1 MKNLAVFY
9 CQECG
14 YYAYFP
20 EEPLPLCPKC
30 SAPKPILQKLGVSYS
45 RFIRLD
51 QRIQDYYISTALLDR
66 AQKDSTASAA
76 DSHDYPHAIA
86 SMQHHIT
93 DLENE
98 NKALNDT
105 VTWMHDTIW
114 QLMREQRRISR
125 GAQEAAVSAES
136 ENEE

>member
-30 SAPKPILQKLGVSYS
+30 TASKPILQKLGVSYAH
-45 RFIRLD
+45 FIRLD
-51 QRIQDYYISTALLDR
+51 QRIQDYYISTALLDY
-66 AQKDSTASAA
+66 AQKGSSPV
-76 DSHDYPHAIA
+76 HDYPHAIA
-86 SMQHHIT
+86 TMQHHIT
-93 DLENE
+93 DLEEE
-98 NKALNDT
+98 NKVLNDT
-105 VTWMHDTIW
+105 VLWMHDTIW

-125 GAQEAAVSAES
+125 GAQEAAVSKERKT
-136 ENEE
+136 EE

>member
-51 QRIQDYYISTALLDR
+51 QRIQDYYISTALLDHI
-66 AQKDSTASAA
+66 KKGDN

-125 GAQEAAVSAES
+125 GAQEAAVS
-136 ENEE
+136 EEPNDKK